1 MANRD
6 LGLDTVSCTEA
17 AAATEP
23 PCLPSTPNREQE
35 AQEALCHTCQ
45 SHEDVFDIPDVTS
58 YSAAGN

>member
-6 LGLDTVSCTEA
+6 LGLDKVACAEA

-23 PCLPSTPNREQE
+23 PHLPSTPNREQE
-35 AQEALCHTCQ
+35 AQCHTCQ